1 MQNILL
7 GYMKKYII
15 EYVGGTKGDMV
26 CRYLLGEPADI
37 DKKGKTTSISLDLK
51 ILNPSDYTLDYFEE
65 VLSKNEYE
73 YIPSH
78 PLWVT
83 YDQRYVDL
91 LEKYNYEILS
101 IKFEPKHYITITI
114 ESILKN
120 DLTQALYKLDTI
132 LDFAWKMRAR
142 TNDLFNEM
150 TEHRT
155 LLSYEELFCSD
166 LPYPLNPDRKE
177 EWLNLVENSWCNYYE
192 HGYREW
198 KLPFMAQKYGTN
210 DYVSNVERYLEKW
223 KK

>member
-1 MQNILL
+1 MELNALTITEENDGVINPGEDVGIEIMLENVTPNIAENVTGELSCIEL
-7 GYMKKYII
+7 EII
-15 EYVGGTKGDMV
+15 DGD
-26 CRYLLGEPADI
+26 I
-37 DKKGKTTSISLDLK
+37 
-51 ILNPSDYTLDYFEE
+51 FF
-65 VLSKNEYE
+65 
-73 YIPSH
+73 
-78 PLWVT
+78 
-83 YDQRYVDL
+83 Q
-91 LEKYNYEILS
+91 EILPMS
-101 IKFEPKHYITITI
+101 VSDEGDGSVSVQIPIDIVISEEEIIPEEKIISNER
-114 ESILKN
+114 
-120 DLTQALYKLDTI
+120 DQ
-132 LDFAWKMRAR
+132 